1 MARLPARSPAKPAS
15 PAAPSQSRTSAR
27 TVAYWATTAL
37 VAAEMAMGGIW
48 DVLRTPQVTAVTD
61 RLGYPSYFLVILG
74 VWKLLGAVALL
85 APRRPRLKEWAY
97 AGAVFNYTGAIASHL
112 AVGGADPGTL
122 VFLLALTGLTAASWT
137 LRPPARRDLAPSR
150 ASLWASPAR

>member
-1 MARLPARSPAKPAS
+1 
-15 PAAPSQSRTSAR
+15 
-27 TVAYWATTAL
+27 
-37 VAAEMAMGGIW
+37 MGLGGVW
-48 DVLRTPQVTAVTD
+48 DVLRTPQVRGVID

-112 AVGGADPGTL
+112 AAGEADPGTL
-122 VFLLALTGLTAASWT
+122 VFLIALTGLTAASWA
-137 LRPPARRDLAPSR
+137 LRPPARRDLA
-150 ASLWASPAR
+150 SPARGRGVSMVEGGRP